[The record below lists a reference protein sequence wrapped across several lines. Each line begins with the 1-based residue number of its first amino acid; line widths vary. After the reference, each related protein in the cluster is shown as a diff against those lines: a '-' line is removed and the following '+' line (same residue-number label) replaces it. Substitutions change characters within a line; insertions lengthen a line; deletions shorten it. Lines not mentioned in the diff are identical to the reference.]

1 MANKTRTK
9 ATAEKDTFH
18 RFHTAFEAT
27 AAARAALAQDELL
40 PINLD
45 VRIALTTVLGVLPRL
60 LGLRDAIAESLP
72 TFDATPLDALGD
84 YAEALAYAQSGFLAA
99 SGPEKAL
106 PALAARASQIRAQLT
121 SDAAA
126 LAQRGL
132 LDGRRLSELKG
143 TTGYLNIASDVGVLV
158 RILRERWRDIDHKSA
173 IEPQELDEAEQ
184 MFERMTTAYAA
195 RASRPL
201 TVAAALEDRRRAYT
215 LLVRAYDQARRAVT
229 YLRWTE
235 GDADAIAP
243 SLWAGRG
250 RRRARSKPRNGVN
263 VTGAAGSE
271 APSAEG
277 RAIAS
282 GASVTTEPKEAPV
295 PGAAPIT
302 TH

>member
-9 ATAEKDTFH
+9 ATAEKT
-18 RFHTAFEAT
+18 RFLSFQAAFEAT
-27 AAARAALAQDELL
+27 AAARGALAEDELL
-40 PINLD
+40 PINID

-60 LGLRDAIAESLP
+60 LELRDAIVESLP
-72 TFDATPLDALGD
+72 TFDTAPFDALGD
-84 YAEALAYAQSGFLAA
+84 YAGALAYAHSGFLAA

-106 PALAARASQIRAQLT
+106 PALAARASL
-121 SDAAA
+121 
-126 LAQRGL
+126 
-132 LDGRRLSELKG
+132 
-143 TTGYLNIASDVGVLV
+143 
-158 RILRERWRDIDHKSA
+158 LRERWRDIGHKSA

-184 MFERMTTAYAA
+184 MFERITTAYAV

-201 TVAAALEDRRRAYT
+201 TVAAAVEDRRRAYT
-215 LLVRAYDQARRAVT
+215 LLVRAYDHARRAVT

-263 VTGAAGSE
+263 AGSAASSG
-271 APSAEG
+271 APGAVGS
-277 RAIAS
+277 AIA
-282 GASVTTEPKEAPV
+282 AEAPV
-295 PGAAPIT
+295 TDAPKETAVPGAPPFT